1 MKRKVQIQV
10 EIAEKKKLNE
20 HSNECKGVQI
30 ETAANL
36 VSANIIIHQMGI
48 FKDYFS
54 HSSVFSLTFSF
65 LLSISFLLGLLLLL
79 FFSSSRDTLAFTAR
93 M

>member
-1 MKRKVQIQV
+1 MIACDITLKGILKATQKSVVKPTVQIKA

-48 FKDYFS
+48 FKNSFFLIGLYF
-54 HSSVFSLTFSF
+54 
-65 LLSISFLLGLLLLL
+65 LLL
-79 FFSSSRDTLAFTAR
+79 FLFFFLFPFF
-93 M
+93 